1 MKKNFSVKTIASA
14 IFAATVLFTAC
25 NEKSPEAL
33 YDSGLRYVKGDGVEK
48 NVEKGVSLL
57 KKSAN
62 KGYLPAFRQV
72 GSALMNN
79 GSIQEG
85 LSWCELAIEKGDAK
99 TARDIAHTYYTGN
112 SKYDIQK
119 DYKKAVSLF
128 HTAIALD
135 EANSGDCYACLG
147 DCYYQGL
154 GVETNY
160 DKAFEYYH
168 KASSFDETPSSAYAT
183 LGILYYNGYGVNKD
197 YKKAVE
203 WFTKAAEQGNA
214 YAQCYLGYC
223 YVMGHGVNKDQKKAV
238 EWYTKAAN
246 QGDKDAMK
254 NLSICYRN
262 GWGVKKDMNLSD
274 YWKRKADEL

>member
-1 MKKNFSVKTIASA
+1 MNPIMKKNFSVKTIASA

-128 HTAIALD
+128 YSQPAPLTGCHASTLAAAQHGRTVRPPCSTTTAAPAHAGRL
-135 EANSGDCYACLG
+135 A
-147 DCYYQGL
+147 
-154 GVETNY
+154 
-160 DKAFEYYH
+160 
-168 KASSFDETPSSAYAT
+168 TPTA
-183 LGILYYNGYGVNKD
+183 
-197 YKKAVE
+197 
-203 WFTKAAEQGNA
+203 
-214 YAQCYLGYC
+214 
-223 YVMGHGVNKDQKKAV
+223 
-238 EWYTKAAN
+238 
-246 QGDKDAMK
+246 
-254 NLSICYRN
+254 
-262 GWGVKKDMNLSD
+262 
-274 YWKRKADEL
+274 

>member
-183 LGILYYNGYGVNKD
+183 LGILYYNGYGVQKNK
-197 YKKAVE
+197 KKAVE
-203 WFTKAAEQGNA
+203 CFTRGAEWGDSNCLWNLAVCYDSGDGVAKNRKIALEYVKKAAK
-214 YAQCYLGYC
+214 LG
-223 YVMGHGVNKDQKKAV
+223 HKEALDFIST
-238 EWYTKAAN
+238 W
-246 QGDKDAMK
+246 
-254 NLSICYRN
+254 N
-262 GWGVKKDMNLSD
+262 G
-274 YWKRKADEL
+274 R